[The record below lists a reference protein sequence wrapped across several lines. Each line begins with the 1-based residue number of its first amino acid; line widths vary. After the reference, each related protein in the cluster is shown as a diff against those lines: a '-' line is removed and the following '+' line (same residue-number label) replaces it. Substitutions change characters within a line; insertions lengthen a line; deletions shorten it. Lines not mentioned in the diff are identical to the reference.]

1 MVIFKNQFIKIIKRE
16 DGFYLESYEKG
27 FTINDFNKVLNLNPD
42 ISITSFT
49 VIRNALLNAPQL
61 PIKFGEIKDKII
73 IETSNNGMLAYLTL
87 LIDDSERSESNRN
100 KLLKEIIAKL
110 KDSGVIFGIKTDA
123 LFKDLFGKSPVL
135 IAEGIL
141 PVNGEDSIIRMFELK
156 DPRPE
161 IKDNGK
167 VDYYELN
174 LINKVLEGDWL
185 GDRTDPTDGVPGK
198 TVKGE
203 IVKPLPGKRYP
214 LFYEAST
221 VQEVYKDGVTTLY
234 SKINGAVH
242 YNGDKINVSN
252 HLEIA
257 KDVDFNTGNI
267 DFDGFLTVKGAV
279 TDNFTVAAKNDIEIL
294 GQFGIG
300 SVKEV
305 VSRHGNISIN
315 GGIAGKSKAIVRS
328 SKDIYTKYISDATVI
343 CEGIVY
349 VGYYCMNSNII
360 AKQLIIESG
369 KGQIIGGRV
378 HVEQKVSV
386 ASIGNT
392 GEKRTQIIVTGFN
405 RKELK
410 DQLEKLQSS
419 IERAKVKLSKAKQLF
434 SIYSYTIETGSRQ
447 FEEYE
452 AARDNY
458 FSLKDEVKLLE
469 NELKTLLKCF
479 KVKGEG
485 EISITK
491 RVYPNTVIEMKGN
504 IKEIKKEA
512 LASCFFLQE
521 GSIREI

>member
-1 MVIFKNQFIKIIKRE
+1 MVIYKNQYIKIIKKE

-27 FTINDFNKVLNLNPD
+27 FTINDFNKVLNLNPE
-42 ISITSFT
+42 IRITSFA

-61 PIKFGEIKDKII
+61 PIKFGDIKDKII
-73 IETSNNGMLAYLTL
+73 VETANNDMNAYLTL
-87 LIDDSERSESNRN
+87 LVDDSDFWESNRN
-100 KLLKEIIAKL
+100 KLLKDIITKI
-110 KDSGVIFGIKTDA
+110 KESGIVFGIKTDVLIKELTA
-123 LFKDLFGKSPVL
+123 NKPIL
-135 IAEGIL
+135 IAEGVP
-141 PVNGEDSIIRMFELK
+141 PVNGEDSVIRMYELR

-161 IKDNGK
+161 IKDDGK

-174 LINKVLEGDWL
+174 LINKVREGDWL
-185 GDRTDPTDGVPGK
+185 GDRTDPTEGVPGK

-203 IVKPLPGKRYP
+203 TVKPLSGKRYP
-214 LFYEAST
+214 LFYEPTT
-221 VQEVYKDGVTTLY
+221 VQEVYKDGITTLY

-252 HLEIA
+252 YLEIA
-257 KDVDFNTGNI
+257 QDIDFNTGNI
-267 DFDGFLTVKGAV
+267 DFDGYLTVKGAV

-315 GGIAGKSKAIVRS
+315 GGIAGKNKAIVRS

-378 HVEQKVSV
+378 EVEQKVSAAFV
-386 ASIGNT
+386 GNT
-392 GEKRTQIIVTGFN
+392 GEKRTQIVVTGFD

-410 DQLEKLQSS
+410 DRLEKLQSS
-419 IERAKVKLSKAKQLF
+419 IELAKTKLAKAKQLF

-447 FEEYE
+447 FTDFEMAKE
-452 AARDNY
+452 NY
-458 FSLKDEVKLLE
+458 FALKDAVKILE

-485 EISITK
+485 EIDILK
-491 RVYPNTVIEMKGN
+491 RIYPNTVIEMKRE
-504 IKEIKKEA
+504 IREIKKEK
-512 LASCFFLQE
+512 LTSCFFLQD
-521 GSIREI
+521 GRMREI

>member
-1 MVIFKNQFIKIIKRE
+1 MIIYKNQFIKIIKKE
-16 DGFYLESYEKG
+16 DGFYLESYERG
-27 FTINDFNKVLNLNPD
+27 FTINDFNKVLNANPE
-42 ISITSFT
+42 IRITSFS

-61 PIKFGEIKDKII
+61 PIKFGEIRDKII
-73 IETSNNGMLAYLTL
+73 VETANNDMIAYLTL
-87 LIDDSERSESNRN
+87 LVDDSERLECNRS
-100 KLLKEIIAKL
+100 KLLKEIVAKI
-110 KDSGVIFGIKTDA
+110 KESGVVFGIKTDM
-123 LFKDLFGKSPVL
+123 LFKDLSGKEPIL
-135 IAEGIL
+135 IAEGIP
-141 PVNGEDSIIRMFELK
+141 PVNGEDSVIRMYELK
-156 DPRPE
+156 EPRPE

-174 LINKVLEGDWL
+174 LINKVHEGDWL
-185 GDRTDPTDGVPGK
+185 GDRTDPTEGVPGK
-198 TVKGE
+198 TVRGE
-203 IVKPLPGKRYP
+203 TVKPLQGKRYP
-214 LFYEAST
+214 LFYDPNT
-221 VQEVYKDGVTTLY
+221 VKEEYKDGITTLY

-252 HLEIA
+252 YLEIV

-267 DFDGFLTVKGAV
+267 DFDGFLTIKGAV
-279 TDNFTVAAKNDIEIL
+279 TDNFSVAAKNDIEIL

-343 CEGIVY
+343 CEGSVY

-378 HVEQKVSV
+378 QVEQKV
-386 ASIGNT
+386 AAAFIGNN

-405 RKELK
+405 RNELK
-410 DQLEKLQSS
+410 DRLEKLQAS
-419 IERAKVKLSKAKQLF
+419 IELAKTKLSKAKQLF

-447 FEEYE
+447 FNDYE
-452 AARDNY
+452 AAKENY
-458 FSLKDEVKLLE
+458 FSLKDTVKNLE
-469 NELKTLLKCF
+469 NELKALLKCF

-485 EISITK
+485 EIDISK
-491 RVYPNTVIEMKGN
+491 RIYPNSYIEMKGE
-504 IKEIKKEA
+504 IREIKKEK
-512 LASCFFLQE
+512 LTSCFFLQE
-521 GSIREI
+521 GMIREI